1 MGGICVIEIL
11 CDSDA
16 QCEFENLSCGKRTL
30 RKGRKLT
37 FCTYFVHF
45 WSDLVKIQ

>member
-1 MGGICVIEIL
+1 MSGICEIESL
-11 CDSDA
+11 CNSDA
-16 QCEFENLSCGKRTL
+16 QCEFESLYCGKRTL

-45 WSDLVKIQ
+45 SSDLVKIR